1 MPSCT
6 HWGETKEVS
15 EFGAQLE
22 HHQPPGGKAKPSSV
36 TLILAILVA
45 AAKCPLKWPLL
56 WNWLH
61 MVSLA
66 RTFPC
71 QRPPVGTHPPTP
83 HSTDL
88 SRSARA
94 AAPNGK
100 ELDKGEEGHPC
111 SVVGYH
117 IDTRRAPL
125 QYCGSPHNTRRAPLH
140 YCGSPHRHK
149 KGTPAVGHHTDTR
162 RAPLYYCGSP
172 HKHSKS
178 QFPTAAGNAAKHPGY
193 SCSLSENNTNVKPQT
208 LLWKYWMI
216 QGRTDP
222 LWASVVPLYNKLI
235 NLLGPCVV

>member
-117 IDTRRAPL
+117 IDTRRAPCSIVGHHTTQEGHPAL
-125 QYCGSPHNTRRAPLH
+125 LWVTTQTQEGNPCS
-140 YCGSPHRHK
+140 GSPHRHK
-149 KGTPAVGHHTDTR
+149 KGTPV
-162 RAPLYYCGSP
+162 
-172 HKHSKS
+172 
-178 QFPTAAGNAAKHPGY
+178 
-193 SCSLSENNTNVKPQT
+193 
-208 LLWKYWMI
+208 LLWVTT
-216 QGRTDP
+216 QTQ
-222 LWASVVPLYNKLI
+222 
-235 NLLGPCVV
+235 